1 MDYTAD
7 ASDLRDCIAARFARW
22 LRLSRES
29 RQLTQE
35 ALAERTAYLSVHA
48 IKSFEQGIRCPSLW
62 AVVQL
67 RAALGL
73 SCADWLDVPSAPV
86 YGCPVT
92 QTDCIRH
99 CAPTRCAIAAG
110 F

>member
-1 MDYTAD
+1 MSAEQSFTHVASLDYVTD

-22 LRLSRES
+22 LRSSRES

-35 ALAERTAYLSVHA
+35 QLAERTAYLSVHA

-73 SCADWLDVPSAPV
+73 SCADWFDVPSAP
-86 YGCPVT
+86 
-92 QTDCIRH
+92 
-99 CAPTRCAIAAG
+99 ARCAIAAG